1 MDTHSK
7 AAVKPSGKPIG
18 KPLGKLLITPFT
30 GVIIVLLSLFFIS
43 SGNDELTQVEQ
54 IQARGYLTMITRNGA
69 TSWYLGRDGDTGF
82 EYDLVKGFADSL
94 GVKLKIRP
102 AARFQDMF
110 PMLKAEAGD
119 LIAANVSRTPEREK
133 YLNFGPDYEL
143 VDSVVVYRRGYKK
156 PRKLADLIGN
166 RIRVI
171 AGSSHEAELH
181 KAQQDLPQLRW
192 QSNNDNSA
200 EDLFTAVAEG
210 IIDYAIVDSLVFDI
224 NQRYFPLVRKGF
236 NLGQARP
243 LAWVLQAGDKSLE
256 LASEAYFVGLK
267 QNQQLSQFK
276 LKYFQQSDKL
286 GHVGM
291 YTFMAQLKKRLPAV
305 LPIFLEVAHT
315 HNLEWELLAAMGYQ
329 ESHWDPDAV
338 SFTGVRGIMML
349 TRQTALHLGVAD
361 REDPT
366 QSIEGGARYIN
377 ELLGKVPAR
386 IPMPDRLWMAL
397 AAYNLGYGHLE
408 DARRLTQSQGGNP
421 DSWADVEDTLP
432 LLSQEKWYSK
442 TRYGYSRGYEAVK
455 YVNNIREYAE
465 TLRWMQDRN
474 HPALDT
480 AENERMDT

>member
-1 MDTHSK
+1 MNTNFKS
-7 AAVKPSGKPIG
+7 
-18 KPLGKLLITPFT
+18 LFKLLSKPFT
-30 GVIIVLLSLFFIS
+30 GVVIVLLSLFFIS
-43 SGNDELTQVEQ
+43 SGNDELNRVEQ
-54 IQARGYLTMITRNGA
+54 IQARGYLSMITRNGA
-69 TSWYLGRDGDTGF
+69 TSWYLGRDGNTGF

-94 GVKLKIRP
+94 EVELEIIP
-102 AARFQDMF
+102 AERFQDMF
-110 PMLKAEAGD
+110 PMLGADRGD

-133 YLNFGPDYEL
+133 HLSFGPDYEL

-156 PRKLADLIGN
+156 PRKLTDLIGN

-171 AGSSHEAELH
+171 AGSSHEAELVE
-181 KAQQDLPQLRW
+181 AQLALPQLSW
-192 QSNNDNSA
+192 QADDDSSA
-200 EDLFTAVAEG
+200 EDLFTAIAEG

-224 NQRYFPLVRKGF
+224 NQNYFPLVRKGF
-236 NLGQARP
+236 SLGKARP
-243 LAWVLQAGDKSLE
+243 LAWVLQSDDSSL
-256 LASEAYFVGLK
+256 LTASQAYFTELK
-267 QNQQLSQFK
+267 ESQQLAQFK

-305 LPIFLEVAHT
+305 LPIFLEVADT
-315 HNLEWELLAAMGYQ
+315 HKLEWELLAAMGYQ
-329 ESHWDPDAV
+329 ESRWDPDAV

-349 TRQTALHLGVAD
+349 TKQTATHLGVAD

-377 ELLGKVPAR
+377 QLLKKVPAR

-408 DARRLTQSQGGNP
+408 DARRLTQSQGGDP

-442 TRYGYSRGYEAVK
+442 TRYGYTRGYEAVK
-455 YVNNIREYAE
+455 YVKNIREYAN

-474 HPALDT
+474 HPALDQ
-480 AENERMDT
+480 AENDRMDT